1 MSILHPQKPW
11 MEGMK
16 SLMTGTNGG
25 VENMNCVLH
34 LVSQRSEEMA
44 LRLLRL
50 AQRDEE
56 LQQRRYVG
64 RGDLEFV
71 SGGHIS
77 LAVES
82 PMKNSSTLW

>member
-1 MSILHPQKPW
+1 MD
-11 MEGMK
+11 
-16 SLMTGTNGG
+16 GG
-25 VENMNCVLH
+25 DEITYDRDQ
-34 LVSQRSEEMA
+34 SQRSEEMA

-56 LQQRRYVG
+56 IQQRRYVG

>member
-1 MSILHPQKPW
+1 
-11 MEGMK
+11 MK

-25 VENMNCVLH
+25 VETMTCALH

-56 LQQRRYVG
+56 IQQRRTVG
-64 RGDLEFV
+64 RGDLEFA

-77 LAVES
+77 LAVQS